1 MLRFGQSF
9 APKKYVLKRNDKL
22 NAYIRSGTN
31 EIAQFLKEKL
41 QIEMLPNMIK
51 LE

>member
-22 NAYIRSGTN
+22 NAYIRSGMN
-31 EIAQFLKEKL
+31 EIAQFSERTVAD
-41 QIEMLPNMIK
+41 
-51 LE
+51 